1 MNLSI
6 VNRLSRGNILFIIGL
21 LIVLVTTIIFAGFA
35 FFTYWTAKNKNEKEL
50 RQFTSDVASRLATNT
65 VMPLWNLDME
75 AARASIK
82 AEMLDKRI
90 YAILIKK
97 PGDGS
102 ILLGQVRNEKWEP
115 VDTDQEAT
123 GDYRT
128 DKSRIMKDEEELG
141 LAEVYVTDLFLR
153 ESLFHSVINIMLAG
167 LGAVVA
173 LCLILILSIRG
184 IILKPL
190 RRISEAAG
198 KVAAGELNFQYSHD
212 STNEIGLIGRAFAK
226 LTEIERNRA
235 DLTQRI
241 ARGDLTTEVELLSEA
256 DVFGLALEEMTRAL
270 NEIMF
275 NLNSSTDRVARG
287 SAQIS
292 ESSNLLSRGASEQAA
307 SLEEISSS
315 MTQVGSQTSFNADN
329 ARQADVLSKEANRAA
344 EKGNEQMNN
353 MISAMNDI
361 NNSSREIGK
370 IIKAIDDIAFQTN
383 LLALNAAVE
392 AARAGRHGKGF
403 AVVAQEVRNLA
414 GRSAGAARETSELI
428 EEAMKNIEHG
438 SEIVSLTAD
447 SLKEI
452 MGRAAK
458 VTDLVSDIAT
468 ASNEQKSA
476 ITQINQGLTQVEQI
490 TVQNTANAEQTASM
504 AEELAGQARFV
515 RQLVS
520 KFKLNRDRME
530 QDEAKE
536 FEEPLPTI
544 TD

>member
-6 VNRLSRGNILFIIGL
+6 MNRLSRGNIQFIIGL
-21 LIVLVTTIIFAGFA
+21 LIVLVTTIIFTGFA
-35 FFTYWTAKNKNEKEL
+35 FFTWWTAKNKNEKEL
-50 RQFTSDVASRLATNT
+50 RQFTSNVASRLATNT
-65 VMPLWNLDME
+65 VMPLWNLDEE

-90 YAILIKK
+90 YAIIVKK
-97 PGDGS
+97 PGGDG
-102 ILLGQVRNEKWEP
+102 IILGQIRNEEWEP
-115 VDTDQEAT
+115 VDTDQEAA
-123 GDYRT
+123 GDYWT
-128 DKSRIMKDEEELG
+128 DQSSIVKDEEELG
-141 LAEVYVTDLFLR
+141 LAEVYVTDRFLR

-167 LGAVVA
+167 LGAVVV
-173 LCLILILSIRG
+173 LCLILILSIRV

-190 RRISEAAG
+190 RRMSEAAG
-198 KVAAGELNFQYSHD
+198 KVAAGELNVEYAYD
-212 STNEIGLIGRAFAK
+212 STNEIGLIGRAFAR
-226 LTEIERNRA
+226 LTDIERNRA

-256 DVFGLALEEMTRAL
+256 DVFGLALKEMTRAL
-270 NEIMF
+270 NEIML
-275 NLNSSTDRVARG
+275 NLNSTTDRVARG

-292 ESSNLLSRGASEQAA
+292 ESSNLLSVGASEQAA

-329 ARQADVLSKEANRAA
+329 AQQADILSKEANKAA

-353 MISAMNDI
+353 MIAAMNDI
-361 NNSSREIGK
+361 NISSREIGK

-414 GRSAGAARETSELI
+414 SRSAKAARETSELI
-428 EEAMKNIEHG
+428 EEAMKNIENG

-452 MGRAAK
+452 MARAAK
-458 VTDLVSDIAT
+458 VTDLVSDIAA

-476 ITQINQGLTQVEQI
+476 IIQINQGLNQVEQV
-490 TVQNTANAEQTASM
+490 TTQNTASAEQTASM
-504 AEELAGQARFV
+504 AEELADQARFV

-520 KFKLNRDRME
+520 KFKLNQDRME
-530 QDEAKE
+530 RDEPGDI
-536 FEEPLPTI
+536 EEPPAI
-544 TD
+544 TN